1 MASIENI
8 SSLANINK
16 DTIVDGAKALL
27 ASKKNELVD
36 KFISAK
42 TEIINQI
49 KIDSEELAR
58 QKITAEVN
66 YRQQQ
71 LKISASRKTDEEK
84 QNDFKQLEK
93 DYLAEID
100 IIDENIKSKTL
111 ELENR
116 IKSYLPQEIAES
128 KAFAKSTA
136 DSFESTRNNIK
147 NGKKVKIS
155 SRSLITTIG
164 VLANY
169 LVSNISIGNKKIE
182 NLVDRVNVQIKDI
195 KTEQDVIK
203 CKLLVSRAK
212 LIIAQNRQQL
222 KTISDVLT
230 IITIILPL
238 IDTILGLFK
247 SNPIPS
253 SVPPGVG
260 IPLGTINTI
269 DSKTK
274 TLDDIKLAA
283 TIILA
288 IINQVINK
296 LIDDLDY
303 QESRLLP
310 IEGLLEN
317 NVDAINSANLS
328 SSDGL
333 GYLSGYDYKGF
344 RFFIKEENDPKF
356 VVKGNKRRYAVAINR
371 IGREVLQS
379 SFSFTLSPDVL
390 VEELKLQIDREFFVS

>member
-1 MASIENI
+1 MASIGNI

-16 DTIVDGAKALL
+16 DTIVDGAKTLL

-136 DSFESTRNNIK
+136 DSFESARNNIK

-344 RFFIKEENDPKF
+344 RFFIKEENNPKF

>member
-1 MASIENI
+1 MASIGNI

-16 DTIVDGAKALL
+16 DTIVDGAKTLL

-49 KIDSEELAR
+49 KIDSEELVR

-100 IIDENIKSKTL
+100 IINENIKSKTL

-136 DSFESTRNNIK
+136 DSFESARNNLK

-203 CKLLVSRAK
+203 CRLLVSRAK

>member
-1 MASIENI
+1 MVLS
-8 SSLANINK
+8 
-16 DTIVDGAKALL
+16 GMGQQ
-27 ASKKNELVD
+27 SK
-36 KFISAK
+36 
-42 TEIINQI
+42 
-49 KIDSEELAR
+49 
-58 QKITAEVN
+58 
-66 YRQQQ
+66 
-71 LKISASRKTDEEK
+71 
-84 QNDFKQLEK
+84 
-93 DYLAEID
+93 
-100 IIDENIKSKTL
+100 ENIKEFGVEN
-111 ELENR
+111 EL
-116 IKSYLPQEIAES
+116 
-128 KAFAKSTA
+128 TCG
-136 DSFESTRNNIK
+136 D
-147 NGKKVKIS
+147 VS
-155 SRSLITTIG
+155 SRF
-164 VLANY
+164 
-169 LVSNISIGNKKIE
+169 LVSSAGVGAGAAASSPNYKQIE

-195 KTEQDVIK
+195 KTEQYVIK
-203 CKLLVSRAK
+203 CRLLVSRAK

-344 RFFIKEENDPKF
+344 RFFIKEENNPKF

>member
-1 MASIENI
+1 MASIGNI

-16 DTIVDGAKALL
+16 DTIVDGAKTLL

-58 QKITAEVN
+58 QKITAEIN

-344 RFFIKEENDPKF
+344 RFFIKEENNPKF